1 MARPQLPSLPK
12 PRGLFFWLLA
22 ALAWA
27 LLLEGRRAGAAPLQ
41 SNDGAPPMAKI
52 YPRGSH
58 WAVGHFMG
66 KKSTGDFPSLYE
78 DQNKVPFSLLLDDVK
93 RLEEDPRWEEKVKK
107 LQRLLEAN
115 DSRSAQVF
123 REELPFSTKNSW
135 EVEDNSSLKDMMD
148 YLLQAMERK
157 ESSPS

>member
-12 PRGLFFWLLA
+12 PRGVFWLLA
-22 ALAWA
+22 AFALA
-27 LLLEGRRAGAAPLQ
+27 LLLEGRRGSAAPLQ
-41 SNDGAPPMAKI
+41 SHEGAPPMAKI

-66 KKSTGDFPSLYE
+66 KKSAGDFPYMYE
-78 DQNKVPFSLLLDDVK
+78 EQNKAPFSLLLDDIK
-93 RLEEDPRWEEKVKK
+93 RLEEDPRWEETAKK
-107 LQRLLEAN
+107 LLRLLEAN
-115 DSRSAQVF
+115 DSRGTQVF
-123 REELPFSTKNSW
+123 REELSFPAKNTW
-135 EVEDNSSLKDMMD
+135 EAEDNSSFKDMMD

>member
-12 PRGLFFWLLA
+12 PRGLFWLLA
-22 ALAWA
+22 AFALA
-27 LLLEGRRAGAAPLQ
+27 LLLEGRRASAAPLQ
-41 SNDGAPPMAKI
+41 SNEDAPPMAKI

-66 KKSTGDFPSLYE
+66 KKSTGDFPYMYDE
-78 DQNKVPFSLLLDDVK
+78 QNKAPFPLLLEDIK
-93 RLEEDPRWEEKVKK
+93 RLEADPRWEETVKR

-115 DSRSAQVF
+115 DNRSAQIF
-123 REELPFSTKNSW
+123 REELPFPAKTTW
-135 EVEDNSSLKDMMD
+135 EAEDNSSLKDMMD

-157 ESSPS
+157 DNSPS